1 MNDTEE
7 FLVTTL
13 DTRLRRIT
21 TSEVQADI
29 RQDLLDEMR
38 GEFLQVASKY
48 SSPEEAKREF
58 LEKFNLGSSNYCP

>member
-1 MNDTEE
+1 MNDTEQ

-13 DTRLRRIT
+13 DARLRRIT

-38 GEFLQVASKY
+38 EEFRQVASKY

-58 LEKFNLGSSNYCP
+58 LEKFNLGSSNYCS

>member
-13 DTRLRRIT
+13 DARLRRIT

-29 RQDLLDEMR
+29 RQELLDEMR
-38 GEFLQVASKY
+38 EEFRQVASRQR
-48 SSPEEAKREF
+48 SLEESKREF
-58 LEKFNLGSSNYCP
+58 LEKFDQGSSR

>member
-13 DTRLRRIT
+13 DARLRRIT

-29 RQDLLDEMR
+29 RQGLLDEMR
-38 GEFLQVASKY
+38 EEFRQVAGKY

-58 LEKFNLGSSNYCP
+58 LEKFNLGSSNYCS